1 MESKKYAVK
10 DKNLSGTKQNFLTEK
25 VYICRKQ
32 YSRNEAYFF
41 VGYMGARKTP
51 GGKVLSRQLELSF
64 IDLDHYI
71 EGRYHKTVGQLFAEK
86 GEDAFRDI
94 ERRMLREVAA
104 FEDVLVSTGGGA
116 PCFFDNMEF
125 MNGAGQTVY
134 LKVSV
139 EELAKRLELCKSTRP
154 ILEGRSGDELRA
166 FIAES
171 LEKREPFYSKAS
183 IVFDA
188 EEMMTDQ
195 DVYKISQELATRL

>member
-10 DKNLSGTKQNFLTEK
+10 DKIYPAQNRTLTEK

-32 YSRNEAYFF
+32 SYRYEAYISDW
-41 VGYMGARKTP
+41 
-51 GGKVLSRQLELSF
+51 KVLSRQLELSF

-139 EELAKRLELCKSTRP
+139 EELAGRFAELQGTG
-154 ILEGRSGDELRA
+154 EA
-166 FIAES
+166 FGALQIDPPDTGGS
-171 LEKREPFYSKAS
+171 FG
-183 IVFDA
+183 
-188 EEMMTDQ
+188 
-195 DVYKISQELATRL
+195 